1 MNADTFFPFLE
12 NKESLLPMLVQA
24 VQQSASTVVI
34 TDLNGTIQYVNP
46 KFVQLTGYS
55 AAEVIGKNARILK
68 SGKTPPNVYR
78 DMWATITNGQEWRG
92 EVQNKKKNGE
102 LYWGS
107 LTISPIKT
115 PDNVVTQYLG
125 IEEDITQQKMLELK
139 LQSNNAELKRSNA
152 ELEGFT
158 RVVAHD
164 LMGPIGNV
172 ISCLKMATEDPR
184 SSNSIGTDGMLRLA
198 LRSADKA
205 AQLIRDL
212 LDYSKVGGQVT
223 AMAEVDMNEVL
234 AEVLESLRPQIEGS
248 SAQICIDELPTLYC
262 SKLLMEQLFQN
273 LIANAMNYRSK
284 FAPIIKVTAKEQEQV
299 WVFAVEDN
307 GVGISA
313 DELPNVFEPFY
324 RIASTS
330 DRPGTGI
337 GLATSE
343 KIVKAHG
350 GKIWAESEAG
360 KGTTFSFTLPRYPLE
375 GEAPLHGLR
384 GAA

>member
-1 MNADTFFPFLE
+1 MIDTFFPFLE
-12 NKESLLPMLVQA
+12 KKESLLRMLVQA

-34 TDLNGTIQYVNP
+34 TDLDGAIQYVNP

-55 AAEVIGKNARILK
+55 AAEAIGKNPRILQ

-78 DMWATITNGQEWRG
+78 DMWATITTGQEWRG

-115 PDNVVTQYLG
+115 PDNVVTHYLG
-125 IEEDITQQKMLELK
+125 IEEDITQRKMLELK
-139 LQSNNAELKRSNA
+139 LQNSNAELKRSNA

-184 SSNSIGTDGMLRLA
+184 SSNSIGTDATPRLA

-223 AMAEVDMNEVL
+223 AMADVDMNEVL
-234 AEVLESLRPQIEGS
+234 AAVLESLRPQIEGT
-248 SAQICIDELPTLYC
+248 SARICIDQLPTLYC

-273 LIANAMNYRSK
+273 LIANAMKYRSK
-284 FAPIIKVTAKEQEQV
+284 FAPIIRITGKEREHV
-299 WVFAVEDN
+299 WVFAIEDN

-313 DELPNVFEPFY
+313 DELLNVFEPFY

-337 GLATSE
+337 GRAGHLRQNSE
-343 KIVKAHG
+343 
-350 GKIWAESEAG
+350 
-360 KGTTFSFTLPRYPLE
+360 GTRWEDL
-375 GEAPLHGLR
+375 G
-384 GAA
+384 